1 MRFLGT
7 PSISSSTPDEFYLKP
22 ESSCEF
28 NSKSNSKVGRNLEV
42 LDGGGEKKRGMFRN
56 NSSSSKNDG
65 SVN

>member
-22 ESSCEF
+22 ESPCEF

-42 LDGGGEKKRGMFRN
+42 LDGGGKKKEGCLETIAAAARMMGQ
-56 NSSSSKNDG
+56 
-65 SVN
+65 

>member
-42 LDGGGEKKRGMFRN
+42 LDGGGKKKR
-56 NSSSSKNDG
+56 D
-65 SVN
+65 V